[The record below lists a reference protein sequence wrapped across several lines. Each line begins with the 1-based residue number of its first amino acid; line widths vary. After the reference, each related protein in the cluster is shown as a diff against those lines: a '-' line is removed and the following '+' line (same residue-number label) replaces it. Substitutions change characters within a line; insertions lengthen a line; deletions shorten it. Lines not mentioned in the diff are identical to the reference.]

1 MQDLIQQFTTWA
13 MDQADIRSAII
24 VGSRARAD
32 KPADKMSDLDLAV
45 IVTDPLIYLSDTTWL
60 RRFGEPCLTFVEST
74 ADGNFRERR
83 VFFRRYFRTCQAL
96 LPVTRLLTFSGLYWL
111 TFASTK
117 VAGEMVWA
125 P

>member
-1 MQDLIQQFTTWA
+1 MENPPLLRDRGLARINQPIRCLIL
-13 MDQADIRSAII
+13 I
-24 VGSRARAD
+24 V
-32 KPADKMSDLDLAV
+32 AV

-111 TFASTK
+111 TFASTNGL
-117 VAGEMVWA
+117 GESKQE